1 MIATFYNGDEASIAY
16 VLGDSM
22 TLQDAYNATIN
33 NHFAPTKISLMN
45 EKNLFAEGGKM
56 VETPPDLQKNT
67 TIGKHTTE
75 EILQKHN
82 VSEDKLSKLLH
93 EGMLHELEHTDSYVT
108 ALAIAKDHIY
118 ERLDYYQ
125 RLKEMKL
132 AQGGMLNYMAKGGTL
147 PKLPSEDKMFHLPLE
162 MAVYVPSTS
171 NVSNEITEE
180 ELNERV
186 NIVKKRLAE
195 MFGGYT
201 SSGAIGGYVAQDG
214 NLVNEKVVR
223 VVAYGTEESFQKNK
237 KQLVEQIS
245 KWADTWGQEAIGF
258 EYEGDLYYIDAKYE
272 KGGVTR
278 LFGKELT
285 LEDI

>member
-1 MIATFYNGDEASIAY
+1 MIATFYNGDETSIAY
-16 VLGDSM
+16 VLGDNM

-45 EKNLFAEGGKM
+45 PNNHFAEGGNM
-56 VETPPDLQKNT
+56 AETAPDLQKSNQ
-67 TIGKHTTE
+67 IGKHSAE
-75 EILQKHN
+75 EIMEKHN
-82 VSEDKLSKLLH
+82 VSVDKLSKLFH

-132 AQGGMLNYMAKGGTL
+132 SQGGMLSFMEKGGKL
-147 PKLPSEDKMFHLPLE
+147 PKLPSEEKMFHLPLE

-171 NVSNEITEE
+171 DVSKEISSK

-186 NIVKKRLAE
+186 DIVKKRLAE

-201 SSGAIGGYVAQDG
+201 SAGAIGGYVAQDG
-214 NLVNEKVVR
+214 KLVNEKVVR

-245 KWADTWGQEAIGF
+245 KWAEQWGQEAIGF

-272 KGGVTR
+272 RGGVTSI
-278 LFGKELT
+278 FTQQLT